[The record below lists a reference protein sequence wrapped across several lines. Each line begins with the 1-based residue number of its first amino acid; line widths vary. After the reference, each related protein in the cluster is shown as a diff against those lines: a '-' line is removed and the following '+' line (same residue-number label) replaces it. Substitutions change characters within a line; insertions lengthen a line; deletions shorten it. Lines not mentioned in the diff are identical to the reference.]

1 MDNFFEELKKQI
13 LKDDNDHLEE
23 KGISKE
29 LFTGENLKQPGIGVL
44 KLELT
49 VGEIDGKIANGVVC
63 ATAPGGVE
71 IMGLRGELM
80 QIFQPA
86 LMEFTKCTENLG
98 IRVAEELGKDD
109 SMN

>member
-1 MDNFFEELKKQI
+1 MCN
-13 LKDDNDHLEE
+13 
-23 KGISKE
+23 S
-29 LFTGENLKQPGIGVL
+29 PR
-44 KLELT
+44 
-49 VGEIDGKIANGVVC
+49 
-63 ATAPGGVE
+63 GVE
-71 IMGLRGELM
+71 IMGLIGIPRGELM

>member
-1 MDNFFEELKKQI
+1 M
-13 LKDDNDHLEE
+13 
-23 KGISKE
+23 
-29 LFTGENLKQPGIGVL
+29 
-44 KLELT
+44 ELT

-71 IMGLRGELM
+71 IMGLIGIPRGELM